1 MLIYLVLF
9 HMENIIYV
17 RSFIT
22 KINYFNSYKVI
33 MK

>member
-1 MLIYLVLF
+1 MVLF
-9 HMENIIYV
+9 HMENITYKK
-17 RSFIT
+17 SFII